1 MKHTYKIAGMTCN
14 NCKAS
19 VEKYLSKIDHVSEV
33 SVNLEKGEAEVKMNK
48 HISTDILQ
56 KALPEKYTLSEKKEK
71 NVFASSSMSAMPM
84 EEEKSKLQQ
93 LKPLLLIIFYI
104 ATASV
109 LLHYKNWTWSAF
121 MLDFMG
127 LFYIVFSFFKMLDL
141 KGFPESFR
149 MYDPLAKRVPFYG
162 KVYPFIETALGLMF
176 LLRFEINIALI
187 ITLIVLGITT
197 IGVTKTLLD
206 KKSIRCACLGT
217 ALKLPMT
224 EATFIENAIM
234 IGRSVIDH
242 FTNGTVDEI
251 HVVYNYFVN
260 VAQQEIKSETLLPLA
275 YDSIEDKVVDRL
287 YEPSK
292 ESIVNTLIPRHLN
305 VQMWKYLLESYASE
319 QAARMLSMENA
330 TSNAQDMI
338 KDLTLQFNK
347 ARQAAITTEM
357 LEIVG
362 GAEALG

>member
-1 MKHTYKIAGMTCN
+1 MKHTYKITGMTCGS
-14 NCKAS
+14 CKSS
-19 VEKYLSKIDHVSEV
+19 VEKSLRNIDEV
-33 SVNLEKGEAEVKMNK
+33 SDVEVNLENQEATITMNS
-48 HISTDILQ
+48 HIKVTELQ
-56 KALPEKYTLSEKKEK
+56 KSLASKYTITQKEVK
-71 NVFASSSMSAMPM
+71 NVFTSTQSSSFEI

-104 ATASV
+104 ATASI
-109 LLHYKNWTWSAF
+109 LLHYKGWSWSAF

-176 LLRFEINIALI
+176 LMRFEINIALI

-234 IGRSVIDH
+234 IVMAILM
-242 FTNGTVDEI
+242 
-251 HVVYNYFVN
+251 
-260 VAQQEIKSETLLPLA
+260 LLN
-275 YDSIEDKVVDRL
+275 I
-287 YEPSK
+287 
-292 ESIVNTLIPRHLN
+292 
-305 VQMWKYLLESYASE
+305 
-319 QAARMLSMENA
+319 
-330 TSNAQDMI
+330 
-338 KDLTLQFNK
+338 F
-347 ARQAAITTEM
+347 
-357 LEIVG
+357 
-362 GAEALG
+362 

>member
-1 MKHTYKIAGMTCN
+1 MKHIYKIKGMTCGS
-14 NCKAS
+14 CKAS
-19 VEKYLSKIDHVSEV
+19 VENSLRDIDDVSDVE
-33 SVNLEKGEAEVKMNK
+33 VNLENQEATITMDK
-48 HISTDILQ
+48 HIDIVELQ
-56 KALPEKYTLSEKKEK
+56 KSLASKYTITQKEIK
-71 NVFASSSMSAMPM
+71 NVFTSTQSSSFEI

-104 ATASV
+104 ASASV
-109 LLHYKNWTWSAF
+109 LLHYKNWSWSEF

-176 LLRFEINIALI
+176 LMRFEINIALI

-234 IGRSVIDH
+234 IVMATLML
-242 FTNGTVDEI
+242 TN
-251 HVVYNYFVN
+251 
-260 VAQQEIKSETLLPLA
+260 
-275 YDSIEDKVVDRL
+275 
-287 YEPSK
+287 
-292 ESIVNTLIPRHLN
+292 
-305 VQMWKYLLESYASE
+305 
-319 QAARMLSMENA
+319 
-330 TSNAQDMI
+330 
-338 KDLTLQFNK
+338 
-347 ARQAAITTEM
+347 
-357 LEIVG
+357 
-362 GAEALG
+362 